1 MKITTLICCTLLI
14 IFGVCASIYALAGF
28 NLIFFLSAGNLV
40 IYRCILSLAGVCAL
54 WLLFW
59 LVAFR
64 PTKFLS

>member
-1 MKITTLICCTLLI
+1 MKITTLVCCSVLILFGLTAAVYAFSGFNTLL
-14 IFGVCASIYALAGF
+14 
-28 NLIFFLSAGNLV
+28 FLCMGNV
-40 IYRCILSLAGVCAL
+40 TVYRAILSLAGVCAL